1 MITRRTILAAAAAGL
16 AVAPSALA
24 GTADPTVIRAD
35 CARDTERPARIVLAC
50 GDGNAVLT
58 DLAWTRWGAGTA
70 TATGTLTTNTCDP
83 TCAGGTFVSFPAT
96 VRADRR
102 VRCSGSSFGYT
113 RLRVAY
119 PGDRPPGA
127 AQAFTVPYRCP
138 ATLAVGRVTDNGV
151 VFVLSAV
158 RTGNAGSVRIIARVG
173 GARISG
179 TTLAGGRWLALT
191 TTGAVDTGRV
201 ARRGARAAVFVE
213 ITDAARGE
221 RIRYEIRLSGTRLA
235 VTAAAVA

>member
-1 MITRRTILAAAAAGL
+1 MTTRRLIL
-16 AVAPSALA
+16 AVAAACLVIAPSAPA
-24 GTADPTVIRAD
+24 GTATPTVIRAD

-58 DLAWTRWGAGTA
+58 DLAWTRWRAGTA
-70 TATGTLTTNTCDP
+70 TATGTLNTNTCDP

-102 VRCSGSSFGYT
+102 VRCSGSAFGYT

-127 AQAFTVPYRCP
+127 VQAFTVPYRCP
-138 ATLAVGRVTDNGV
+138 ATLTVGRVTDNGV

-158 RTGNAGSVRIIARVG
+158 RRGDASVIRVVARRD
-173 GARISG
+173 GARITG
-179 TTLAGGRWLALT
+179 TTLASGRWFAAT
-191 TTGAVDTGRV
+191 TTGAVETGRIT
-201 ARRGARAAVFVE
+201 RRGARAGVFVE

-221 RIRYEIRLSGTRLA
+221 RIRYEIRLSGTRLS